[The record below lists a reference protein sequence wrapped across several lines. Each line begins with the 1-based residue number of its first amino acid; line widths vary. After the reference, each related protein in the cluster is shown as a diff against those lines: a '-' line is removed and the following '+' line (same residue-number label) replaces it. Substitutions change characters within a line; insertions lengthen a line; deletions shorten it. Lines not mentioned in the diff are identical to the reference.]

1 MSTGAMKAGEDYVVM
16 IGCYTME
23 TLAMWVACLSLG
35 IAVAV
40 SVSYTIYFLICDF
53 SQPSCLLAFSNLR
66 ESILQIHLCMYRYG
80 SSSLEVFE
88 LTYCL
93 THRMGC

>member
-1 MSTGAMKAGEDYVVM
+1 MKAGEDYVVM

-40 SVSYTIYFLICDF
+40 SVSYIF
-53 SQPSCLLAFSNLR
+53 SH
-66 ESILQIHLCMYRYG
+66 LQFFVAISYL
-80 SSSLEVFE
+80 
-88 LTYCL
+88 
-93 THRMGC
+93 

>member
-1 MSTGAMKAGEDYVVM
+1 MSTGAMKAGEDYVVR

-40 SVSYTIYFLICDF
+40 SVNYTIYGFL
-53 SQPSCLLAFSNLR
+53 QPSCLLAFSNL
-66 ESILQIHLCMYRYG
+66 G
-80 SSSLEVFE
+80 
-88 LTYCL
+88 
-93 THRMGC
+93 